1 MSIKLL
7 TFYVSHLSIVLL
19 EAKLEIS
26 RKFRTGTLPPLL
38 TSNRGELM
46 LDQIVLLEE
55 RSVKLK
61 DKITNYLLKT
71 WH

>member
-1 MSIKLL
+1 MP
-7 TFYVSHLSIVLL
+7 VLSL
-19 EAKLEIS
+19 EAKLEIGGKS
-26 RKFRTGTLPPLL
+26 RTSTLSPVT
-38 TSNRGELM
+38 TSNKGELM
-46 LDQIVLLEE
+46 LDQVVKLEE